1 MAGSLGQSPD
11 SVAAADALAAQPT
24 RFTLFAA
31 LRLLEAAHP
40 DGPRLAESRRAAD
53 DAVKL
58 GQPPHLFFAPCDVSG
73 YETEEDHRPLLNQ
86 YSFGMFGP
94 NGALPL
100 HLTEYAHE
108 RERQHEDP
116 TLVDFVN
123 TFQHRLISLFY
134 RAWANADPATNFDRP
149 ESDRFVTYI
158 GAFLGLAPEST
169 RRRDSVID
177 YAKLSRC
184 GQLAPQSRSAECLQS
199 ALGDYFELPIQIRP
213 FVGAWLQIPAY
224 AYSRLGGELAYTA
237 LGSGAT
243 LGAASWQCQHKFEII
258 IGPLSLAAFSDFLP
272 GTRALRELKDLV
284 RIYTNDEWCW
294 QVRLLLRDVE
304 VPGVTLGKQG
314 RLGWTT
320 WMGNTLRM
328 ADDVVLQG
336 DDRWIS

>member
-1 MAGSLGQSPD
+1 MAGSTGQSPD
-11 SVAAADALAAQPT
+11 SISATDALAAQPT

-31 LRLLEAAHP
+31 LRLLEAAHA
-40 DGPRLAESRRAAD
+40 DRPRLAESRRSAD
-53 DAVKL
+53 DAVRL
-58 GQPPHLFFAPCDVSG
+58 GQPPHLFFAPSDVSHF
-73 YETEEDHRPLLNQ
+73 EIEEGKKPQLKQ
-86 YSFGMFGP
+86 YSFGIFGP

-108 RERQHEDP
+108 RQRQHEDP
-116 TLVDFVN
+116 TLADFVN

-134 RAWANADPATNFDRP
+134 RAWANADPATNLDRP
-149 ESDRFVTYI
+149 DSDLFVTYV

-177 YAKLSRC
+177 YAKLSRS
-184 GQLAPQSRSAECLQS
+184 GQLAPQSRSAESLEA
-199 ALGDYFELPIQIRP
+199 ALADYFELPIRIRS
-213 FVGAWLQIPAY
+213 FVGAWLQIPPD
-224 AYSRLGGELAYTA
+224 AYSRLGGDRDYA
-237 LGSGAT
+237 LLGAGAT
-243 LGAASWQCQHKFEII
+243 LGSASWQCQHKFEII
-258 IGPLSLAAFSDFLP
+258 IGPLSLSAFSDFLP
-272 GTRALRELKDLV
+272 GTRALRELRDLV
-284 RIYTNDEWCW
+284 RFYTNDEWCW

-320 WMGNTLRM
+320 WMSNSPRM

>member
-1 MAGSLGQSPD
+1 MAGPIGQSPD
-11 SVAAADALAAQPT
+11 SVGAVAALEAQPA

-31 LRLLEAAHP
+31 LRLLEAAHA
-40 DGPRLAESRRAAD
+40 DRPRLAESRRAAD
-53 DAVKL
+53 DAVRL
-58 GQPPHLFFAPCDVSG
+58 AQPPHLYFAPSDVSG
-73 YETEEDHRPLLNQ
+73 YASQGDRKPRLTQ
-86 YSFGMFGP
+86 YSFGIFGP

-116 TLVDFVN
+116 TLADFVN
-123 TFQHRLISLFY
+123 TFQHRLISFFY

-149 ESDRFVTYI
+149 DTDRFVTYV

-169 RRRDSVID
+169 HRRDSVVD

-184 GQLAPQSRSAECLQS
+184 GQFAPHARSAES
-199 ALGDYFELPIQIRP
+199 IEAALGDYFELPIRIEP
-213 FVGAWLQIPAY
+213 FVGAWLQIPAD
-224 AYSRLGGELAYTA
+224 AYCRLGGEREHAL

-243 LGAASWQCQHKFEII
+243 LGAASWQCQHKFEIV

-272 GTRALRELKDLV
+272 GSRALRELRDLV
-284 RIYTNDEWCW
+284 RFYTNDEWSW

-320 WMGNTLRM
+320 WMGNMPRM